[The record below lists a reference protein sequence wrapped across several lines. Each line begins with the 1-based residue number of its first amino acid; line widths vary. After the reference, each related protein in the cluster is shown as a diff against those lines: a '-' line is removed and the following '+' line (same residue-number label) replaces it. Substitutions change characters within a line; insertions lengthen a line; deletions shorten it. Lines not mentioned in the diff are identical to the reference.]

1 MIDALTATTSSMMND
16 MARLNAVSHNL
27 ANSSTTGYKKE
38 ILVTR
43 PFLEYLGVA
52 QSGGS
57 TGSLPI
63 GLPLTDSIT
72 DHRPGSLK
80 FTGNPL
86 DLAVA
91 DDGFFEVMTEQGPA
105 YTRQGNFRLDAQGR
119 LVTEAGMPVMGV
131 SGELLLTTPQPVI
144 NAEGKI
150 FEGERQVGQVK
161 LVKFTDP
168 RSLDAAGTGMYR
180 AGPDSTVKTDGYDR
194 IRQGYTEASN
204 VNSMTEMVKM
214 IETMRHF
221 ESGQKVIQSY
231 NDMLEK
237 TIRTLGEF

>member
-1 MIDALTATTSSMMND
+1 MMND

-27 ANSSTTGYKKE
+27 ANSTTTGFKKE

-43 PFLEYLGVA
+43 PFLEFLGTA
-52 QSGGS
+52 QSDGL
-57 TGSLPI
+57 TGVLPI
-63 GLPLTDSIT
+63 GLPRSESVT
-72 DHRPGSLK
+72 DHRPGTLK

-86 DLAVA
+86 DMAVV
-91 DDGFFEVMTEQGPA
+91 DDGFFEIMTEQGPA
-105 YTRQGNFRLDAQGR
+105 YTRKGNFRLDVQGR
-119 LVTEAGMPVMGV
+119 LVTDSGMPVMGL
-131 SGELLLTTPQPVI
+131 SGELQLTTPQPVI
-144 NAEGKI
+144 DANGKI

-168 RSLDAAGTGMYR
+168 ASLEAAGTGMYR
-180 AGPDSTVKTDGYDR
+180 AGPASVVKTEGLDR

-237 TIRTLGEF
+237 AIRTLGEF